1 MRESKNPEREQ
12 SRITEDNGMG
22 THSQGTELGPHKETF
37 PRYKGGGNRYLS
49 GLQGT
54 YAVDYICLLS
64 PRPLGSQ
71 NLL

>member
-49 GLQGT
+49 GL
-54 YAVDYICLLS
+54 
-64 PRPLGSQ
+64 
-71 NLL
+71 